1 MTAFGPAAA
10 RIVDTV
16 LEASVVGS
24 FTRIGFDTRARI
36 AGFADP
42 LREGMTGKRVL
53 VTGAN
58 SGLGLA
64 TTVAVLQAGATAIA
78 TTRSVEK
85 TAALRD
91 TITKTCGSE
100 AASRLVCDEL
110 DLHRLEDVAA
120 FASRHG
126 SEPLHVLVHNAGA
139 LTHRFALTE
148 DGLEETV
155 QTHVLAPFLLTAL
168 LRGALESSGGA
179 QVITVTSGGLYTQRV
194 RDDILAVNAASFNG
208 AAVYAAAKRAQVV
221 MTSQWQRRFGGDIL
235 NFYATH
241 PGWVDTPG
249 LRRSLP
255 GFVRALGPVLRDT
268 TQGIDTLL
276 YLCASAPDSP
286 TGRVWHDRVAR
297 RTHRLPTTFARRGT
311 AGQLWANL
319 CRAADVDPYA

>member
-1 MTAFGPAAA
+1 MTALRSPLA
-10 RIVDTV
+10 RIVDIV

-36 AGFADP
+36 AGFVDP
-42 LREGMTGKRVL
+42 LAQGITGKRVL
-53 VTGAN
+53 ITGAN

-64 TTVAVLQAGATAIA
+64 ATVAFLRAGATVIA
-78 TTRSVEK
+78 TTRSAEK
-85 TAALRD
+85 SAALRD
-91 TITKTCGSE
+91 TCAAALGSQ
-100 AASRLVCDEL
+100 AVSRLVCDEL
-110 DLHRLEDVAA
+110 DLHRLADVTA

-148 DGLEETV
+148 DGFEETV
-155 QTHVLAPFLLTAL
+155 QTHVLAPFLLTSL
-168 LRGALESSGGA
+168 LRDALGSSGGA

-194 RDDILAVNAASFNG
+194 RDDVLSVNAASFNG
-208 AAVYAAAKRAQVV
+208 PQVYAAAKRAQVV
-221 MTSQWQRRFGGDIL
+221 LSSQWQRRFGGGNV

-255 GFVRALGPVLRDT
+255 GFVRALGPVLRDA

-276 YLCASAPDSP
+276 YLCSSAPDSP